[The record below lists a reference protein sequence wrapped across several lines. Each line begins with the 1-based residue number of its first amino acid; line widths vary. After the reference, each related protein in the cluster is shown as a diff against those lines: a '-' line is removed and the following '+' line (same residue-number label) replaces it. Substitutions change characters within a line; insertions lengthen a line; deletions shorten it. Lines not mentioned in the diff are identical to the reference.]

1 MNDPLNTFTGNP
13 LYPNRFKN
21 QKRDFT
27 MQDFRLKFAKGKQRE
42 FLEAVI
48 QNHFRTQV
56 ALSQFLGLH
65 KHTIRGWI
73 HERNNIPKSVFQKI
87 LGAYPLYKPF
97 TEFIEQEL
105 PWNWSRVKGGNKRV
119 AKLEDLSA
127 YLRYV
132 RSFIPGR
139 VENNKAA
146 KRAIQNSLLNE
157 LIDNNVDLLS
167 ILAICLQTDG
177 SLLKQGN
184 SYRLMFSSL
193 DSVLINFI
201 EALISKLSRFKPAIT
216 IGSKGVR
223 DVRLSDKELGEKLL
237 QLSPEYRTFPV
248 DESGQPTTKFLFNK
262 NIQTKIWAIRF
273 AFTTDGSI
281 SLSKNNKPELNFAC
295 YNKNISE
302 EWQRFL
308 VPFGISGHVAKC
320 KKSKQGVSGVR
331 IYDFKSIYN
340 FYKLG
345 GFIEGVKISK
355 KSTRYTGMEKN
366 ELLRRVV
373 KLGVEKNVLSC

>member
-1 MNDPLNTFTGNP
+1 
-13 LYPNRFKN
+13 
-21 QKRDFT
+21 
-27 MQDFRLKFAKGKQRE
+27 
-42 FLEAVI
+42 
-48 QNHFRTQV
+48 
-56 ALSQFLGLH
+56 
-65 KHTIRGWI
+65 
-73 HERNNIPKSVFQKI
+73 
-87 LGAYPLYKPF
+87 
-97 TEFIEQEL
+97 
-105 PWNWSRVKGGNKRV
+105 
-119 AKLEDLSA
+119 
-127 YLRYV
+127 
-132 RSFIPGR
+132 
-139 VENNKAA
+139 
-146 KRAIQNSLLNE
+146 
-157 LIDNNVDLLS
+157 
-167 ILAICLQTDG
+167 
-177 SLLKQGN
+177 
-184 SYRLMFSSL
+184 MFSSL